1 MKDAGRTDPCAVFLP
16 EGDSR
21 YLWVSFSPGMKV
33 CCAKLQGTVLH
44 IRNFR
49 LQ

>member
-1 MKDAGRTDPCAVFLP
+1 MKDAGKPDPCAIILP

-21 YLWVSFSPGMKV
+21 YLWVNFSPGMV